1 MNKSMQQKEYA
12 AHHAASYVKS
22 GMIVGLGTGAT
33 ATIFVQRLAKLLK
46 QGALR
51 DIVGIPTSTT
61 IAKVAKDLQI
71 PLSNLEE
78 HPVIDLTV
86 DGADEV
92 NPALQL
98 IKGGGGA
105 LLWEKIVAQASKREV
120 IVVDEAKLS
129 PVLGTNWHVPVE
141 VVTFGWRTQFD
152 FLTELGAAVNLRLNG
167 DAMPFVT
174 DQGNYILDAQ
184 FGLINDPASLAQT
197 LINRVGIVEH
207 GLFVGIA
214 DEVIVGRDDGIEILS
229 PN

>member
-129 PVLGTNWHVPVE
+129 PVLGTN
-141 VVTFGWRTQFD
+141 
-152 FLTELGAAVNLRLNG
+152 
-167 DAMPFVT
+167 
-174 DQGNYILDAQ
+174 
-184 FGLINDPASLAQT
+184 
-197 LINRVGIVEH
+197 
-207 GLFVGIA
+207 
-214 DEVIVGRDDGIEILS
+214 
-229 PN
+229 